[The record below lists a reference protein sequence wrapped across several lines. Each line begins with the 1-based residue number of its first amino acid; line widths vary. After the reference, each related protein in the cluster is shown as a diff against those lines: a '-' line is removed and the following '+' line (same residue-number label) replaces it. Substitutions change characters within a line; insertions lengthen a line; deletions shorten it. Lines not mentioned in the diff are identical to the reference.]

1 MTNQEIADNALAAD
15 QERRK
20 AIARSDYPAA
30 RDARLMRDLWCALMD
45 PKP

>member
-1 MTNQEIADNALAAD
+1 MALGDRALNYANLLP
-15 QERRK
+15 
-20 AIARSDYPAA
+20 ADYPAA